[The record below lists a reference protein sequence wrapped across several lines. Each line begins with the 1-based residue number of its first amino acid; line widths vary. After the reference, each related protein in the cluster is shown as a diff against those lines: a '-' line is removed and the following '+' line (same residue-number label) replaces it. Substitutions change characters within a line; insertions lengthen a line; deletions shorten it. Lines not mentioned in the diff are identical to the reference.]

1 MGLGARNDALAMQF
15 LIPDWQFNNKQP
27 CLVR

>member
-1 MGLGARNDALAMQF
+1 MGLGARNDAVAMQF
-15 LIPDWQFNNKQP
+15 LIPGWGFDAKRP

>member
-1 MGLGARNDALAMQF
+1 MGLGARNDAVAMQF
-15 LIPDWQFNNKQP
+15 LIPDWKFNNKQP